1 MQTTNSTRSLRAAAS
16 APTRRQVYIYI
27 YIYIYIKK
35 HVSFSACICFLTTQH
50 HSGSCCAYSHIF
62 ATQSAVVL
70 FQYLVSCILSC
81 VVKDLHT
88 YTHTHTHQ
96 PTHPPTFPP
105 TNPPSHPPTHPR
117 TSCQRCTHTIAHAR
131 ARAHTHT
138 HTGHCLPNCS
148 HIGNSTVLVLLFA
161 FLSSSSPSVTLGS
174 IFFFFCSVWR
184 RSPHLL

>member
-88 YTHTHTHQ
+88 YTHTHTH
-96 PTHPPTFPP
+96 PPPPPTD
-105 TNPPSHPPTHPR
+105 PPTHLL
-117 TSCQRCTHTIAHAR
+117 SKMYAHNRAR
-131 ARAHTHT
+131 ARARTHTHT
-138 HTGHCLPNCS
+138 HRS
-148 HIGNSTVLVLLFA
+148 LLTK
-161 FLSSSSPSVTLGS
+161 LQSY
-174 IFFFFCSVWR
+174 R
-184 RSPHLL
+184 